1 VGAVAE
7 FLSCQEL
14 VELITEYLEDAL
26 PPERRAA
33 FEEHLAI
40 CPPCRGYLRE
50 IRVTATV
57 AGTLSESDIPEN
69 ARDLMLEVFRDWRST
84 QP

>member
-1 VGAVAE
+1 MAE

-26 PPERRAA
+26 DADRRAA

-50 IRVTATV
+50 IRVTAQT
-57 AGTLSESDIPEN
+57 AGSLNESDIPED
-69 ARDLMLEVFRDWRST
+69 ARELMLQVFRDWRST